1 MHDSGPGF
9 QGSLPQNLRIAP
21 DQVPTDASVAE
32 FVGQGALEDGIIR
45 PWIGSSHI
53 VER

>member
-9 QGSLPQNLRIAP
+9 HGSLPQNLRIAA

-32 FVGQGALEDGIIR
+32 FVGQGAPEDGIIR
-45 PWIGSSHI
+45 PWTGSNRI

>member
-32 FVGQGALEDGIIR
+32 FVGQRTHEDGIIR
-45 PWIGSSHI
+45 PWTGSKHI
-53 VER
+53 VEG